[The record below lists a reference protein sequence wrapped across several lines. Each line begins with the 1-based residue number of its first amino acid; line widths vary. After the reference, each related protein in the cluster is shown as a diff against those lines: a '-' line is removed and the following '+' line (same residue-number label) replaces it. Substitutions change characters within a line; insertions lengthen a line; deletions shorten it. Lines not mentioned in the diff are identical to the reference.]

1 MANKKKIP
9 ARALACLLSTAM
21 VPGSLPMDVLTVYGA
36 EAEEFSDGKTSE
48 ADITPLDAD
57 AVDDAV
63 ETADFTSGSEV
74 TADVVS
80 EEASVDVQSADPNF
94 NYTLSETEKTLK
106 VGDTGSVSGTAV
118 LNSSVVKPTA
128 ISYASSNPAVVAVDP
143 STGFYE
149 CKAEG

>member
-57 AVDDAV
+57 AVD
-63 ETADFTSGSEV
+63 GR
-74 TADVVS
+74 
-80 EEASVDVQSADPNF
+80 
-94 NYTLSETEKTLK
+94 
-106 VGDTGSVSGTAV
+106 
-118 LNSSVVKPTA
+118 
-128 ISYASSNPAVVAVDP
+128 
-143 STGFYE
+143 
-149 CKAEG
+149 CC